1 MEDLYK
7 YGVPEQKKFPMPDA
21 DHVRSAIRFF
31 NYVDPRYEKELAS
44 AILRR
49 MKEYGLSFDDFTVGE
64 ENRFSKYVPESALQH
79 HGILGQKWGV
89 RRFQNSDGSLT
100 EAGKQRY
107 FHSGET
113 STGNQYSIKE
123 MEPGKLAKF
132 LQRHSDRIKNLV
144 DRTINADIFDKD
156 GNKIGDLQL
165 FDEGDKSLN
174 VTWIGIDDDQ
184 RGKGYASSVMKDT
197 IQYAKDKGYRQI
209 TLEVPGNS
217 PDARHIYEKLGFKAG
232 EKISDDDDVWGGLT
246 KMRLQLDELQ
256 HHGILGQKWGV
267 RRYQNED
274 GSLTPAGK
282 RRLERKDNRWIKRNA
297 SKIHNKAYKKSQREM
312 RKVTKQLDRK
322 YIIRS
327 DSERN
332 GRRYMNE
339 YNQNLARIMNTKVE
353 NIAAPSGR
361 VVKFV
366 AKRGE
371 YGVHTA
377 LADQGYDMNKVKSGI
392 WDDGRVAYK
401 SEKVEKR

>member
-1 MEDLYK
+1 MNSQIDEHK

-31 NYVDPRYEKELAS
+31 NYVEPRYEKELAS

-64 ENRFSKYVPESALQH
+64 ENRFSKYIPESALQH

-89 RRFQNSDGSLT
+89 RR
-100 EAGKQRY
+100 
-107 FHSGET
+107 
-113 STGNQYSIKE
+113 
-123 MEPGKLAKF
+123 
-132 LQRHSDRIKNLV
+132 
-144 DRTINADIFDKD
+144 
-156 GNKIGDLQL
+156 
-165 FDEGDKSLN
+165 
-174 VTWIGIDDDQ
+174 
-184 RGKGYASSVMKDT
+184 
-197 IQYAKDKGYRQI
+197 
-209 TLEVPGNS
+209 
-217 PDARHIYEKLGFKAG
+217 
-232 EKISDDDDVWGGLT
+232 
-246 KMRLQLDELQ
+246 
-256 HHGILGQKWGV
+256 
-267 RRYQNED
+267 YQNAD

-282 RRLERKDNRWIKRNA
+282 RRLERKDDRWIDRNA
-297 SKIHNKAYKKSQREM
+297 KKIHDKAYKKSQREM

-322 YIIRS
+322 YSIRS
-327 DSERN
+327 DNERN

-353 NIAAPSGR
+353 NLTSPSGR
-361 VVKFV
+361 TIKFV

-401 SEKVEKR
+401 STKVEKR

>member
-1 MEDLYK
+1 MEDIYK
-7 YGVPEQKKFPMPDA
+7 YGVLEQKKFPMPDA

-64 ENRFSKYVPESALQH
+64 ENRFSKYIPETELNH
-79 HGILGQKWGV
+79 HGI
-89 RRFQNSDGSLT
+89 
-100 EAGKQRY
+100 
-107 FHSGET
+107 
-113 STGNQYSIKE
+113 
-123 MEPGKLAKF
+123 M
-132 LQRHSDRIKNLV
+132 
-144 DRTINADIFDKD
+144 
-156 GNKIGDLQL
+156 
-165 FDEGDKSLN
+165 
-174 VTWIGIDDDQ
+174 
-184 RGKGYASSVMKDT
+184 
-197 IQYAKDKGYRQI
+197 
-209 TLEVPGNS
+209 
-217 PDARHIYEKLGFKAG
+217 
-232 EKISDDDDVWGGLT
+232 
-246 KMRLQLDELQ
+246 
-256 HHGILGQKWGV
+256 GQKWGV

-274 GSLTPAGK
+274 GFLTPAGK
-282 RRLERKDNRWIKRNA
+282 RRMERKDNRWIKRNA
-297 SKIHNKAYKKSQREM
+297 TKIHNKAYKKSQREM

-322 YIIRS
+322 YMIRS

-377 LADQGYDMNKVKSGI
+377 LADLGYDMNKVKSGI

-401 SEKVEKR
+401 TTKVEKR